1 MTISPDT
8 TVPSAATAPGKQV
21 MIVDDNRDA
30 ADSLQMLFEVY
41 GYQAACA
48 YDGASA
54 LAAVRASTPDI
65 VVMDLGMPGMDGYQ
79 TARAMRAL
87 PGGDAIVLIALT
99 GWGHED
105 AREKTGAA
113 GFDHHIVKP
122 VNFETLRSWLNGTA
136 LA

>member
-1 MTISPDT
+1 
-8 TVPSAATAPGKQV
+8 

-48 YDGASA
+48 YDGRSA
-54 LAAVRASTPDI
+54 LEAVRAATPDI

-87 PGGDAIVLIALT
+87 PGGEAIVLIALT

-122 VNFETLRSWLNGTA
+122 VNFETLRGWLNGTA

>member
-8 TVPSAATAPGKQV
+8 TAPSDAPASGKQV

-41 GYQAACA
+41 GYRAACA

-54 LAAVRASTPDI
+54 LAAVRAATPDI

-105 AREKTGAA
+105 AREKTAGA